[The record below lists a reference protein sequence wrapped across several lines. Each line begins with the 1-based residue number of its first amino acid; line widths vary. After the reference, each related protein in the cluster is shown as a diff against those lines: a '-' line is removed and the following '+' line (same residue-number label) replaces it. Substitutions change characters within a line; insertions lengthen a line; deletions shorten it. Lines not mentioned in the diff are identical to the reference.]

1 MKPIKIL
8 ISIFLFVAILL
19 FAYGVASF
27 SVWELNP
34 AKWPEGV
41 RAVTAGFGIIFAAL
55 ATGFVI
61 AYE

>member
-1 MKPIKIL
+1 MKPIKII
-8 ISIFLFVAILL
+8 ISILLFVVILL
-19 FAYGVASF
+19 FAYGITSF

-41 RAVTAGFGIIFAAL
+41 RAFTAGFGLIFAAL

>member
-1 MKPIKIL
+1 MRPIKIL
-8 ISIFLFVAILL
+8 ISILLFVVILL
-19 FAYGVASF
+19 SAYGVASF
-27 SVWELNP
+27 SLWELNP

-41 RAVTAGFGIIFAAL
+41 RAFTSGFGIIFAAL

>member
-8 ISIFLFVAILL
+8 ISILIFVVILL

-27 SVWELNP
+27 SIWELNP

-41 RAVTAGFGIIFAAL
+41 RAFTAGFGVIFAAL